1 MWAQDR
7 QLKSV
12 AAQLSVEAKEVL
24 QLSSFYR
31 AIYLARF
38 IGGCEDTSP
47 PGIIGL
53 VVQRLAHWTLNPAIA
68 AQIRAGPPL
77 LLFPSL
83 YCAIFRRNRK

>member
-12 AAQLSVEAKEVL
+12 AAQFSVEAAKEVL
-24 QLSSFYR
+24 QLSSFCR

-53 VVQRLAHWTLNPAIA
+53 VV
-68 AQIRAGPPL
+68 
-77 LLFPSL
+77 
-83 YCAIFRRNRK
+83 

>member
-12 AAQLSVEAKEVL
+12 VAQLSVEAKEVL

-53 VVQRLAHWTLNPAIA
+53 VA
-68 AQIRAGPPL
+68 
-77 LLFPSL
+77 
-83 YCAIFRRNRK
+83 